1 MARLLKADIEALKD
15 LQEEEM
21 MFLARD
27 KKGKLWAFAD
37 EDIED
42 IQKEDEMWTCWDYC
56 KSIDKKLFKFIKW
69 EDEKPTSIEELMKE
83 VK

>member
-15 LQEEEM
+15 LHEEE
-21 MFLARD
+21 FTFIARD
-27 KKGKLWAFAD
+27 ESGKLYAFAD
-37 EDIED
+37 EDIND
-42 IQKEDEMWTCWDYC
+42 IQKEEYIWICDDFC
-56 KSIDKKLFKFIKW
+56 KSISKKLFKFIKW

>member
-27 KKGKLWAFAD
+27 EDGKLWAFMD
-37 EDIED
+37 EHIGDIE
-42 IQKEDEMWTCWDYC
+42 KEDGIWICEDYC
-56 KSIDKKLFKFIKW
+56 KSISKKLFKFIKW
-69 EDEKPTSIEELMKE
+69 EDENPTSIEELMKE

>member
-27 KKGKLWAFAD
+27 EKGKLWAFAD

-42 IQKEDEMWTCWDYC
+42 IQKEDGVWICWGYC

>member
-37 EDIED
+37 EHIGDIE
-42 IQKEDEMWTCWDYC
+42 KEDGIWICEDYC
-56 KSIDKKLFKFIKW
+56 KSIEKKLFKLIKW

>member
-27 KKGKLWAFAD
+27 ENGRLWAFAD

-42 IQKEDEMWTCWDYC
+42 IQKEDGVCTCWDYC
-56 KSIDKKLFKFIKW
+56 KSINKKLFKFIKW

>member
-1 MARLLKADIEALKD
+1 MARLLKADIEALED
-15 LQEEEM
+15 LQEEGM

-37 EDIED
+37 EHIED
-42 IQKEDEMWTCWDYC
+42 IEKEDDMWSCDEDYERIDD
-56 KSIDKKLFKFIKW
+56 KSFKFIKW

>member
-27 KKGKLWAFAD
+27 EDGKLWAFMD
-37 EDIED
+37 EHIGDIEKAD
-42 IQKEDEMWTCWDYC
+42 GIWICEDYRT
-56 KSIDKKLFKFIKW
+56 SISKKLFKFIKW
-69 EDEKPTSIEELMKE
+69 EDEDPTSIEELMKE